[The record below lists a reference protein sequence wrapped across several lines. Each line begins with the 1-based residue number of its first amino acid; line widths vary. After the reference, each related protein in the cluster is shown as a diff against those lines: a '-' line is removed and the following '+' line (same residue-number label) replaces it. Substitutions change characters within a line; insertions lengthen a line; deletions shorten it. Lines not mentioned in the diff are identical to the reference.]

1 MATASKL
8 QCPECGV
15 DMNFHAEKVDYA
27 TALDEPEAVDPDLG
41 GIVEEAHTCPECGK
55 TQVRRVSKTG

>member
-1 MATASKL
+1 MAQKSKL

-15 DMNFHAEKVDYA
+15 DLNHHAEKLDYA
-27 TALDEPEAVDPDLG
+27 AALEEPEAVDPDLG

-55 TQVRRVSKTG
+55 THSRRAA

>member
-1 MATASKL
+1 MAEKSKM

-15 DMNFHAEKVDYA
+15 DLNHHAEKLDY
-27 TALDEPEAVDPDLG
+27 TAALEEPEAVDPDLG

-55 TQVRRVSKTG
+55 THSRRAS

>member
-1 MATASKL
+1 MAQKSKL

-15 DMNFHAEKVDYA
+15 DLNHHAEKLDY
-27 TALDEPEAVDPDLG
+27 TAALEEPAAIDPDLG

-55 TQVRRVSKTG
+55 THTRRAA

>member
-1 MATASKL
+1 MAQKSKL

-15 DMNFHAEKVDYA
+15 DLNHHAEKLDY
-27 TALDEPEAVDPDLG
+27 TAALEEPEAVDPDLG

-55 TQVRRVSKTG
+55 THTRRAA